1 MAGRAGELGPL
12 MGRRSALAT
21 RGRSLLAL
29 AAFAPT
35 ILRLGWREPL
45 IDNETGLFV
54 QMIALALYAAAL
66 GAPAILAPAGGR
78 RFALLESKRAEVTL
92 VGAALLTG
100 WAAWPLMTSLTTA
113 LILVHV
119 MKLYLD
125 LVQTSVPPGLIFVGS
140 FLIFSIV
147 GTGALMLPAAT
158 PEDSP
163 PITLLEASFTIV
175 SAISQT
181 GLILRDTGSEFT
193 RFGQTI
199 ILIWIQVGALGVI
212 VFGALL
218 ATFLGANFGLRAQ
231 QTIAEDTEQGWTGQL
246 SLARLVTFTILL
258 TLVLELVGAAALFF
272 GWPEEWPG
280 GPEVNTIGDRAFH
293 AVFFSVSAFCN
304 AGFSTAPNSLEG
316 LRTHWIPH
324 LVIAPLIVIG
334 SIGFPVLDN
343 IRQTVIAKLR
353 GRRLMDGR
361 LIRLNLNTK
370 IILSATLA
378 VYLLGYVLILIGERT
393 QADIPMGLA
402 LLDAHFM
409 NINRTSG
416 FNTIPPDEMGLLSQL
431 TLILLMFI
439 GGSPGSVAGGIKMM
453 VFAVLVLTVWSTIM
467 GRRQTEVFGRT
478 LHDAIVRK
486 SATLITL
493 SLAGVMTVTGV
504 LAATETVEGEHTLDE
519 LLFEATSAFATCGL
533 SLGIT
538 DEVSDAGKVALM
550 VAMFVGRVGPLAV
563 LAGLLSIT
571 RRSKT
576 RYAYAT
582 EEVVIY

>member
-100 WAAWPLMTSLTTA
+100 WAAWPLMASLTTA